1 MQSEN
6 GFYPPHSK
14 VLVPVG
20 FRRRPSEIFVPTD
33 MSNVISNGP
42 LLYEGM
48 QERISDC
55 NLSYSNQETLDLFP
69 LHPTGI
75 LEGKTTYQVSSL
87 ASVSADSSIDIN
99 ENDPSPLNQPFF
111 DFFTTSGQ
119 GS

>member
-1 MQSEN
+1 VQSEN
-6 GFYPPHSK
+6 GFYPQHPK

-33 MSNVISNGP
+33 MSNVVV
-42 LLYEGM
+42 
-48 QERISDC
+48 QQRISDC

-75 LEGKTTYQVSSL
+75 LEGKTMSSQ
-87 ASVSADSSIDIN
+87 ASVSAHSSTDIN
-99 ENDPSPLNQPFF
+99 EDDPSPLNQPFF